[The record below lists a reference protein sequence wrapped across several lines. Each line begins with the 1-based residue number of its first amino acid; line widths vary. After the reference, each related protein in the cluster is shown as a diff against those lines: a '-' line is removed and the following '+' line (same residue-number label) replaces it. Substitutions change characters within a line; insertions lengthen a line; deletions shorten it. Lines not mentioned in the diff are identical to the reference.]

1 MITFETKIREQTV
14 RMYAEVPLK
23 NAAGA
28 IFKTLARISH
38 KTTIFSNKFMLSFG
52 WAYFFLS
59 ERTDDK
65 GEKYWVVQTTDYRKN
80 PLKDRTDNVTLSL
93 LVQNMQMEGISV
105 AGVKPEVSTFKDT
118 VLVLKAAKDAADVY
132 MNRTDAAKDG
142 DSGWYF
148 GLLDDP
154 DEETHTSDDYE
165 RIPSYA
171 LLQIRPEA
179 LRVMQM
185 PVGTVA
191 VFHDNDM
198 TALVDADDKPLK
210 FTTKEERQAL
220 AAKQDLEFKAQL
232 AEAQKRAAAAAK
244 NSKNAAN
251 APAEAPADSEA
262 EASESTE
269 E

>member
-1 MITFETKIREQTV
+1 MLRQMLRQILKQILRQMLRQMLRLRMLTETGMR
-14 RMYAEVPLK
+14 RL
-23 NAAGA
+23 
-28 IFKTLARISH
+28 
-38 KTTIFSNKFMLSFG
+38 
-52 WAYFFLS
+52 
-59 ERTDDK
+59 
-65 GEKYWVVQTTDYRKN
+65 
-80 PLKDRTDNVTLSL
+80 
-93 LVQNMQMEGISV
+93 
-105 AGVKPEVSTFKDT
+105 
-118 VLVLKAAKDAADVY
+118 
-132 MNRTDAAKDG
+132 
-142 DSGWYF
+142 
-148 GLLDDP
+148 
-154 DEETHTSDDYE
+154 
-165 RIPSYA
+165 
-171 LLQIRPEA
+171 RPA